1 MSKKLSFI
9 GLLFCCA
16 FSVKAQQ
23 NLVLNGSFEL
33 NNPIIDSITGL
44 VNCWNDFFPIA
55 DYNSTIF
62 YSTHFGDDN
71 TSTLWKIP
79 CLACSPQILWGD
91 IAKNG
96 SYVLSLYG
104 RDELVI
110 LPWAPDDTV
119 HNTKQGKISLALE
132 TPLSFEERY
141 KLSFWIKDPP
151 PEPNCMYQKNNYV
164 NVGISNYDNQLGRH
178 LITTNYGDTI
188 WQEYTYIFET
198 QMAEEYITVTAGVN
212 DTIDYAV
219 FIDHFVLTETE
230 EPLTVGINEEAQQEK
245 KLLKIVDILGKESSP
260 NKKGLLF
267 YIYNDGTVVKKVFVE

>member
-1 MSKKLSFI
+1 M
-9 GLLFCCA
+9 
-16 FSVKAQQ
+16 
-23 NLVLNGSFEL
+23 
-33 NNPIIDSITGL
+33 
-44 VNCWNDFFPIA
+44 
-55 DYNSTIF
+55 
-62 YSTHFGDDN
+62 
-71 TSTLWKIP
+71 
-79 CLACSPQILWGD
+79 
-91 IAKNG
+91 
-96 SYVLSLYG
+96 
-104 RDELVI
+104 
-110 LPWAPDDTV
+110 
-119 HNTKQGKISLALE
+119 QG
-132 TPLSFEERY
+132 
-141 KLSFWIKDPP
+141 
-151 PEPNCMYQKNNYV
+151 KNNYI
-164 NVGISNYDNQLGRH
+164 NVGISNYEDSLGRH